1 MSIKTHLYY
10 NVSKDLIVGF
20 NQSKSVRTYDPA
32 KHALVL
38 MIRGINCNWKQPIAY
53 YLISN
58 SCTAIDLNNIIF
70 STIRRLKNININ
82 VKSLVT
88 DQGSNFLSFSKIN
101 GVSPD
106 EPYFVVEG
114 EKIIYIFDPPHLLK
128 STRNMFFKHN
138 FEINNDLIDKKHLD
152 EFYSFDSNCNLR
164 TAPKLTYSHVHPG
177 PFEKMKVRLATQVF
191 SHSVAAGMST
201 ALNIGILPN
210 NSIPTI
216 NFINDM
222 DKLFDIFNSSDTP
235 NSKIFNDPFN
245 NNSHQL
251 DHLNKMTEMF
261 KNMKVVSKLS
271 ATDMTQRVNFLNGWL
286 VSISG
291 LKMLWNSLNV
301 DQNKDY
307 TLCTGRINQDC
318 LENLFGTIRQQL
330 GNNTNPTPIQFIWAF
345 KKIFCVEYFR
355 HSPDANCIEDLDNVL
370 CQFNEMN
377 EMSASINEIVN
388 PSKTNFIVM

>member
-1 MSIKTHLYY
+1 
-10 NVSKDLIVGF
+10 
-20 NQSKSVRTYDPA
+20 
-32 KHALVL
+32 
-38 MIRGINCNWKQPIAY
+38 
-53 YLISN
+53 
-58 SCTAIDLNNIIF
+58 
-70 STIRRLKNININ
+70 
-82 VKSLVT
+82 
-88 DQGSNFLSFSKIN
+88 
-101 GVSPD
+101 
-106 EPYFVVEG
+106 
-114 EKIIYIFDPPHLLK
+114 
-128 STRNMFFKHN
+128 
-138 FEINNDLIDKKHLD
+138 
-152 EFYSFDSNCNLR
+152 
-164 TAPKLTYSHVHPG
+164 
-177 PFEKMKVRLATQVF
+177 
-191 SHSVAAGMST
+191 MST

>member
-1 MSIKTHLYY
+1 
-10 NVSKDLIVGF
+10 
-20 NQSKSVRTYDPA
+20 
-32 KHALVL
+32 
-38 MIRGINCNWKQPIAY
+38 
-53 YLISN
+53 
-58 SCTAIDLNNIIF
+58 
-70 STIRRLKNININ
+70 
-82 VKSLVT
+82 
-88 DQGSNFLSFSKIN
+88 
-101 GVSPD
+101 
-106 EPYFVVEG
+106 
-114 EKIIYIFDPPHLLK
+114 
-128 STRNMFFKHN
+128 MFFKHN
-138 FEINNDLIDKKHLD
+138 FEINNDLIDIKHLD
-152 EFYSFDSNCNLR
+152 EFYGFDSNCNLR

-301 DQNKDY
+301 NQNKDY

-318 LENLFGTIRQQL
+318 LENLFGTTTR
-330 GNNTNPTPIQFIWAF
+330 
-345 KKIFCVEYFR
+345 
-355 HSPDANCIEDLDNVL
+355 
-370 CQFNEMN
+370 
-377 EMSASINEIVN
+377 
-388 PSKTNFIVM
+388 